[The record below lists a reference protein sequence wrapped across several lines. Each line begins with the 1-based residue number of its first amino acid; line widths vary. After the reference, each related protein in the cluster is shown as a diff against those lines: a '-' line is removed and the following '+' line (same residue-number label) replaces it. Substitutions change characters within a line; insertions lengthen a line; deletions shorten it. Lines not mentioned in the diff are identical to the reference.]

1 MTFFRI
7 VAVAYMAFVIAPL
20 AWMAY
25 AAFLPAEAI
34 VRADLSTFGPTL
46 ANLAELPGSGLFRA
60 MAVSGATTGIVVIG
74 QLALGLGA
82 AYAVRRGLRLL
93 APILVLLAVPS
104 ELLLVPLYRLLASMQ
119 LIDTP
124 WALIVPFLASPTVIF
139 LLVAALRRVPAEVL
153 EAAELDGA
161 GHGVVVTRIVAPIV
175 RPELLAT
182 GVLAFAAHWNLVLF
196 PRVVTT
202 EAWWTVQAFLTEL
215 LRTRAFD
222 WGLLGAASLVA
233 SLPVLILYVA
243 FERRIIATF
252 ESSFES

>member
-1 MTFFRI
+1 
-7 VAVAYMAFVIAPL
+7 
-20 AWMAY
+20 MAY
-25 AAFLPAEAI
+25 SAFLPAEAI

-46 ANLAELPGSGLFRA
+46 ANLAALPGSGLFRA
-60 MAVSGATTGIVVIG
+60 MAVSGVTTGVVVVS

-82 AYAVRRGLRLL
+82 AYAVRRGLGLL
-93 APILVLLAVPS
+93 GPVLILLAVPS
-104 ELLLVPLYRLLASMQ
+104 ELLLVPLYRLLAT
-119 LIDTP
+119 LRLVDTP
-124 WALIVPFLASPTVIF
+124 WALVAPFVASPMVIF
-139 LLVAALRRVPAEVL
+139 LLVAALRRVPDEVL

-161 GHGVVVTRIVAPIV
+161 DHGVTLTRIVAPIV

-215 LRTRAFD
+215 LRTRSFE

-233 SLPVLILYVA
+233 SVPVLVLYVV
-243 FERRIIATF
+243 FEKRIIATF
-252 ESSFES
+252 EASFES